1 MKKII
6 CSLLVFA
13 FLFTALCG
21 CGGSGD
27 NGDNEEPTAYK
38 IGIAAPD
45 VTHGWVAGVAYYAEK
60 YCKDQGITYKIT
72 TSADAA
78 EMMANL
84 NDLVTWGANAVILW
98 PQWTGMEDTVS
109 EIVAQGIPVVSFDVD
124 INTDGVYKITG
135 NNYGMGYESAK
146 YITEKVGDAACI
158 AVMDVPSIG
167 SVSQQ
172 RKAGFYDYLK
182 EINYDTSNIFEVSED
197 AFTRDDGLRDMTDIL
212 ETHEHIDAVFSM
224 DDETSIGAVQAI
236 TEAGRD
242 DIKAI
247 TGGGGMQ
254 EYFRMI
260 KDEKYASLGL
270 ASALY
275 SPSMVENAVSTAI
288 SLCKGEKCEHCIVIP
303 TAIVSVENVDTY
315 IDAGNTVY

>member
-6 CSLLVFA
+6 SLLLAVV
-13 FLFTALCG
+13 LLCTALCG
-21 CGGSGD
+21 CGANTETEKTDS
-27 NGDNEEPTAYK
+27 YK

-60 YCKDQGITYKIT
+60 YCKEQGITYKIT

-84 NDLVTWGANAVILW
+84 NDLVTWGADAVILW
-98 PQWTGMEDTVS
+98 PQWTGMEDAVS
-109 EIVAQGIPVVSFDVD
+109 EVIAQGIPVVSFDVD
-124 INTDGVYKITG
+124 INTDGVYKVTG

-146 YITEKVGDAACI
+146 YITEKVGDGATI

-167 SVSQQ
+167 SVSAQ
-172 RKAGFYDYLK
+172 RKQGFYDYLK
-182 EINYDTSNIFEVSED
+182 EIDYDQSNIFEVSEA

-212 ETHEHIDAVFSM
+212 ESHDKIDAVFSL

-236 TEAGRD
+236 TEAGRT

-254 EYFRMI
+254 EYFNMI
-260 KDEKYASLGL
+260 KDAKYASLGL

-275 SPSMVENAVSTAI
+275 SPSMVEDAVKTAI
-288 SLCKGEKCEHCIVIP
+288 SLCKGESCESEIVIP
-303 TAIVSVENVDTY
+303 TTMVTVDNVDEY
-315 IDAGNTVY
+315 IDAENTVY